1 MIKMNDTKEVV
12 DGLLERSQLPE
23 HVATMLIPAAEMRNE
38 LLSTTIKHGQTLTRG
53 AAGYS
58 TASWVQA
65 PQGVTSM
72 SWGELST
79 GIACRD
85 LALLL
90 TLCLS
95 KEQQDDWTL
104 PLKQLYYDTLVA
116 SGA

>member
-1 MIKMNDTKEVV
+1 MLRSLLTLCSLSAHAAAASIKCEE
-12 DGLLERSQLPE
+12 DGDGHRC
-23 HVATMLIPAAEMRNE
+23 T
-38 LLSTTIKHGQTLTRG
+38 TTIKHGQTLTRG

-116 SGA
+116 PGA